1 MFSRC
6 SSRILVALAAAA
18 TPAHADK
25 IAWEAA
31 LPPGGETDP
40 IVLNKAVGKTD
51 ASSLE
56 QVKGSKGELR
66 PQNFP
71 DLAPRT
77 SAHEGLFRVVLT
89 KEGVVLPPDMTGTG
103 PFFLLK
109 AEGRYHLL
117 TPRNFATLFGPLKTK
132 EEVLPY
138 VSVYTKI
145 FLDPYASLVRTP
157 LDVKDFQKVE
167 PPALTEVTEAP
178 GGWVVRVILFSA
190 YRVRAFYEAR
200 LRVQQDGAIV
210 VEEKIR
216 KIKELGPGFM
226 F

>member
-1 MFSRC
+1 MFPQCHST
-6 SSRILVALAAAA
+6 ILVAVAVAVIA
-18 TPAHADK
+18 TRAYA
-25 IAWEAA
+25 AWEAT
-31 LPPGGETDP
+31 LPPGGETDS
-40 IVLNKAVGKTD
+40 VALNKAVGKTD

-56 QVKGSKGELR
+56 QVQGSIGQLR

-71 DLAPRT
+71 DLKPKA
-77 SAHEGLFRVVLT
+77 AHEGLFRVVLA
-89 KEGVVLPPDMTGTG
+89 KEGVVLPPDMAGTG

-117 TPRNFATLFGPLKTK
+117 TPRNFATLYGPVKTK

-138 VSVYTKI
+138 VSIYTKV
-145 FLDPYASLVRTP
+145 FLDPYASLVRTAA
-157 LDVKDFQKVE
+157 DVKDFQKVE
-167 PPALTEVTEAP
+167 PPALTEVTEAD
-178 GGWVVRVILFSA
+178 GGWVVRAILFSA

-200 LRVQQDGAIV
+200 LRVQQDGAVV

>member
-1 MFSRC
+1 MFPRC
-6 SSRILVALAAAA
+6 RSGILVAVAVVS
-18 TPAHADK
+18 TRVHA
-25 IAWEAA
+25 AWEAT
-31 LPPGGETDP
+31 LPPGSETDP
-40 IVLNKAVGKTD
+40 IALNKALGKTD

-56 QVKGSKGELR
+56 QVKGSSGQLR

-71 DLAPRT
+71 DLTPKA
-77 SAHEGLFRVVLT
+77 AHEGLFRVVLT

-117 TPRNFATLFGPLKTK
+117 TPHNFAALYGPVKTK
-132 EEVLPY
+132 DEVLPY
-138 VSVYTKI
+138 VSVYTKV
-145 FLDPYASLVRTP
+145 FLDPYANLVRTP
-157 LDVKDFQKVE
+157 GDVKEFQKVE
-167 PPALTEVTEAP
+167 PPALTEVTEAE
-178 GGWVVRVILFSA
+178 GGWNVRLILYSA
-190 YRVRAFYEAR
+190 YRIRAFYEAR